1 MKRTIRLT
9 ESDLHKFIKESV
21 ENILTELD
29 PRTYANYAKQ
39 RTDKGQYDKAARGTQ
54 AAVNAWNKKYG
65 TKDYEKQ
72 NNGAWRQRKMNPNI
86 SDGSYRV
93 NNQEYLDNGF
103 QNKDNYSYQD
113 THTFHPQGNIEHH
126 RDYIHNDDTKKDIY
140 DFKSYDNNQFT
151 TDDEGLKVAQQMANG
166 TGQYTKGKGWK

>member
-1 MKRTIRLT
+1 MLFSYIYKKKYNMKRTIKLT

-65 TKDYEKQ
+65 TKDYERQKRCVLKTQ
-72 NNGAWRQRKMNPNI
+72 NFGSLTRKESKI
-86 SDGSYRV
+86 FI
-93 NNQEYLDNGF
+93 L
-103 QNKDNYSYQD
+103 
-113 THTFHPQGNIEHH
+113 
-126 RDYIHNDDTKKDIY
+126 
-140 DFKSYDNNQFT
+140 
-151 TDDEGLKVAQQMANG
+151 
-166 TGQYTKGKGWK
+166 